1 MILVSLGEPQ
11 ENVPTTEGAQLH
23 NDPGDITSM
32 PIDYVMHALA
42 TYKSNSHL
50 KDLTPTLSPPASVVF
65 PRTSQPQVRL
75 EVPPILTSTSSSAS
89 VPCSS
94 STTPS
99 LVYLQDQP
107 ISVYTVPM
115 SSNGD
120 VQYLVL
126 STTAPRHPRL
136 PCQGISL
143 IQTPR
148 YIPVKIDS
156 RQVQLRPFPDPQK
169 QVHSFGISMPYKTT
183 RLKWSAEM
191 SRDLENVYDSLL
203 AAHVRPTQR
212 VVHEIMREK
221 YPFMTELHV
230 QSKLQKLR
238 QIKRQ

>member
-1 MILVSLGEPQ
+1 
-11 ENVPTTEGAQLH
+11 
-23 NDPGDITSM
+23 M

-136 PCQGISL
+136 PCQEFRSFKPQDIFLSRL
-143 IQTPR
+143 IPDR
-148 YIPVKIDS
+148 RSYARS
-156 RQVQLRPFPDPQK
+156 RIHRSKCIRSGYRCPIRPL
-169 QVHSFGISMPYKTT
+169 VSNG
-183 RLKWSAEM
+183 A
-191 SRDLENVYDSLL
+191 
-203 AAHVRPTQR
+203 QR
-212 VVHEIMREK
+212 
-221 YPFMTELHV
+221 
-230 QSKLQKLR
+230 
-238 QIKRQ
+238 